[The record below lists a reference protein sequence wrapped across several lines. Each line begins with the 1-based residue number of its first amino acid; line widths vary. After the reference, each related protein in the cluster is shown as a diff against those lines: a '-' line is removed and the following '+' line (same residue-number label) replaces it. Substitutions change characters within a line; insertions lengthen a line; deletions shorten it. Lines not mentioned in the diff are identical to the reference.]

1 MDHPAGEGGASM
13 STLTTHP
20 QPTGPAA
27 DSATQ
32 HAVQVR
38 IDWRTPV
45 IYLLLAAISLV
56 FFAILTPAE
65 DTTRFMVS
73 TTRDFVEI
81 APFAVPSQASAL
93 VLSIGALIL
102 AGWATYLVSRR
113 RKVPVWLPLVFGGL
127 VLLAFLIWVMAGNR
141 NALPLTLLLT
151 GALTLAVPLI
161 FGSLAGLLCE
171 RSGVINIAIEGQLLG
186 GAFLAVVVASLSNNP
201 YAGLIAAPIAGAIVG
216 AGLVLFAVR
225 YRVDQIIV
233 GVVLNVLVIGIT
245 NYLFST
251 VLTQN
256 PQTLNSPPRLP
267 TLPIPVLS
275 QIPVIGPVLFNHNI
289 VVYLM
294 YVAVAVL
301 QVMVFRSRWGLRMR
315 AVGEHPK
322 AADTVGIRVNAT
334 RVRNTILGG
343 AVAGLGGAALVSA
356 GLAFTKE
363 LTSGKGYIALA
374 AMILGRWTPKGAL
387 AAALLFGFA
396 DSLRQV
402 LNNLGSPVP
411 SQFLSMLPYLATI
424 FAVAGLVGRVRPP
437 AAEGKPYIKE

>member
-1 MDHPAGEGGASM
+1 MSIQTDPVPSTLVEPAGAGAQ
-13 STLTTHP
+13 TRIP
-20 QPTGPAA
+20 WRGP
-27 DSATQ
+27 
-32 HAVQVR
+32 
-38 IDWRTPV
+38 IL
-45 IYLLLAAISLV
+45 YLGVALLSLV
-56 FFAILTPAE
+56 VFGLLTPGA

-73 TTRDFVEI
+73 TRDDLVEI
-81 APFAVPSQASAL
+81 APFAVPSQATAL
-93 VLSIGALIL
+93 VLSVVALAL
-102 AGWATYLVSRR
+102 AAWATWLTVQR
-113 RKVPVWLPLVFGGL
+113 RKVPTWVALTFGGV
-127 VLLAFLIWVMAGNR
+127 VLLAFLVWVMAGNS
-141 NALPLTLLLT
+141 NALPLTVLLT

-171 RSGVINIAIEGQLLG
+171 RSGIINIAIEGQLLG
-186 GAFLAVVVASLSNNP
+186 GAFLAVVVASLTDNP
-201 YAGLIAAPIAGAIVG
+201 YAGLIAAPIAGALV
-216 AGLVLFAVR
+216 GLVLVMFAVR
-225 YRVDQIIV
+225 YWIDQIIV
-233 GVVLNVLVIGIT
+233 GVVLNVLVVGVT

-256 PQTLNSPPRLP
+256 PETLNSPPRLP
-267 TLPIPVLS
+267 TLAIPFLSEIPVL
-275 QIPVIGPVLFNHNI
+275 GPLLFKHSI

-294 YVAVAVL
+294 YVVVAVL

-322 AADTVGIRVNAT
+322 AADTVGIKVNRT
-334 RVRNTILGG
+334 RVINTVLGG

-374 AMILGRWTPKGAL
+374 AMILGRWSPKGAL

-424 FAVAGLVGRVRPP
+424 FAVAGLVGRVRAP
-437 AAEGKPYIKE
+437 AAEGIPYKK